1 MNPCGWRL
9 KGKGGGAVNSKVF
22 AAGHPTLDE
31 KTRSLYETAKLG
43 EIYPVKLPQ
52 KAPCA
57 LCQELNVTEVIHA
70 MGPSLNPEHRQECL
84 PMNKAKEC
92 MQSLLQK
99 VFQRFVSLVR
109 KDLMT
114 RAGLNPTSSGNSVE
128 DEDLSREASLVDLD
142 TSAIPLV
149 FPKYD
154 HPNRRPKVAA
164 DWKNSLRHIVQ
175 KPSSYRDEIFF
186 MNEDF
191 VVIYDG
197 FPKARV
203 HLLLMPRREDVDT
216 ISHLRREHL
225 PMLHRLFALS
235 REIAFH
241 LKSQDPSL
249 VLGAGFHAI
258 PSLSLLHCHLIS
270 QDMDSPFIR
279 RKSHW
284 NSFTTDFFVSIPTV
298 VEMLQSAGLVEMDH
312 EQMMAWEKAS
322 MKCHRCRAILP
333 NIPSVKRHVG
343 TCSVPLIREDHL
355 L

>member
-1 MNPCGWRL
+1 
-9 KGKGGGAVNSKVF
+9 
-22 AAGHPTLDE
+22 
-31 KTRSLYETAKLG
+31 
-43 EIYPVKLPQ
+43 
-52 KAPCA
+52 
-57 LCQELNVTEVIHA
+57 
-70 MGPSLNPEHRQECL
+70 
-84 PMNKAKEC
+84 MNKAKEC

-279 RKSHW
+279 RKSHVRR
-284 NSFTTDFFVSIPTV
+284 SSSLLALCVSVYFLFSLEVLGHQTTEFFYLMCSGILSRLTF
-298 VEMLQSAGLVEMDH
+298 LSLFQRS
-312 EQMMAWEKAS
+312 W
-322 MKCHRCRAILP
+322 KC
-333 NIPSVKRHVG
+333 
-343 TCSVPLIREDHL
+343 CSQRVLWRWTMSR
-355 L
+355 